1 MSPDTPDLDLETRPA
16 EPLNRDETYKQQPET
31 TEEEPFG
38 DEEGAEV
45 RYRTLE
51 WWLVSPSSAESTRS
65 LMDVAYE
72 QEMRDS
78 YACRRN
84 LSRHPNASLG
94 CGDAGNRPVGLPS
107 SVPVLYQWLTVN
119 WQSGVILI
127 VGIAILTVY
136 TGCVMGQFK
145 ARYPHVH
152 SIADGGEVL
161 FGWIGREVLGTG
173 LLLCLVF
180 VMGGHILT
188 FSVMMNT
195 LTDHGTCS
203 IVFGV
208 VGLLIS
214 LILSLPRTF
223 KRMSWLSVISFASI
237 VAAVLVTMI
246 ALGVQRP
253 RNVKVEVTR
262 STSLYRAFL
271 AVTDIVFAYAAHPA
285 FFGYISEMKTPTDW
299 PKTLFFVEIINT
311 TLYTV
316 TGVVIYR
323 FAGQHVASPALGS
336 SSPLM
341 AKVAYGIA
349 IPTIVIAGVINGH
362 IACKYIYVRLFRGT
376 EHLHQRSLFSIGTWV
391 TISVVLWTIAWIIA
405 EAVPEFNNLLS
416 LVTAL
421 FCSWFSYG
429 LCGAFWLFINKGL
442 WFSSPRKTF
451 LTIVNFILLGMGGCL
466 CGLGLYASG
475 RAISEESAGRSFSCA
490 SNA

>member
-1 MSPDTPDLDLETRPA
+1 MSPDTSDLDLETRPA
-16 EPLNRDETYKQQPET
+16 VPLNRGETYKEQPET
-31 TEEEPFG
+31 AGGEPFG

-51 WWLVSPSSAESTRS
+51 WWFVSPVMLAGGT
-65 LMDVAYE
+65 
-72 QEMRDS
+72 
-78 YACRRN
+78 
-84 LSRHPNASLG
+84 SLG
-94 CGDAGNRPVGLPS
+94 ILSLPS
-107 SVPVLYQWLTVN
+107 AVATLGIVP
-119 WQSGVILI
+119 GVILI
-127 VGIAILTVY
+127 VGIAILTIY
-136 TGCVMGQFK
+136 TGHVMGQFK
-145 ARYPHVH
+145 QRYLRVH
-152 SIADGGEVL
+152 SIGDAGEVL

-188 FSVMMNT
+188 FTVMMNT

-223 KRMSWLSVISFASI
+223 KRMTWLSVTSFASI

-246 ALGVQRP
+246 ALGVQPP
-253 RNVKVEVTR
+253 RNAKVEVTR

-285 FFGYISEMKTPTDW
+285 FFGFISEMKTPTDW
-299 PKTLFFVEIINT
+299 PKTLCLVEIINT

-323 FAGQHVASPALGS
+323 FAGQNVASPALGS

-349 IPTIVIAGVINGH
+349 IPTILIAGVINGH

-376 EHLHQRSLFSIGTWV
+376 EHMHRRSLFSTGTWV
-391 TISVVLWTIAWIIA
+391 AILVVLWTTAWVIA
-405 EAVPEFNNLLS
+405 EAVSQFNNLLS
-416 LVTAL
+416 LVTSL

-429 LCGAFWLFINKGL
+429 LCGALWLFINKGL
-442 WFSSPRKTF
+442 WFSSPRKIF

-466 CGLGLYASG
+466 CGLGLYVSG
-475 RAISEESAGRSFSCA
+475 RAISEESAGGSFSCA
-490 SNA
+490 SNAQRPETFD

>member
-1 MSPDTPDLDLETRPA
+1 MSPETPNHDLETRPA
-16 EPLNRDETYKQQPET
+16 VPLNRGETYKEQPET
-31 TEEEPFG
+31 AGGEPFG

-51 WWLVSPSSAESTRS
+51 WWFVSPGSAESRRS
-65 LMDVAYE
+65 LIDMTFMLAGGT
-72 QEMRDS
+72 
-78 YACRRN
+78 
-84 LSRHPNASLG
+84 SLG
-94 CGDAGNRPVGLPS
+94 MLSLPS
-107 SVPVLYQWLTVN
+107 AVATLGIVP
-119 WQSGVILI
+119 GVILI
-127 VGIAILTVY
+127 VGIAIVTIY
-136 TGCVMGQFK
+136 TGYVMGQFRV
-145 ARYPHVH
+145 RYQRVH
-152 SIADGGEVL
+152 SIADAGEVL

-188 FSVMMNT
+188 FTVMMNT

-214 LILSLPRTF
+214 LMLSLPRTF
-223 KRMSWLSVISFASI
+223 KRMTWLSVVSFASI
-237 VAAVLVTMI
+237 VAAVVVTMI

-253 RNVKVEVTR
+253 RNAKVEVTR
-262 STSLYRAFL
+262 STSLYKAFL

-285 FFGYISEMKTPTDW
+285 FFGFISEMKTPTDW
-299 PKTLFFVEIINT
+299 PKTLCFVEIINT

-349 IPTIVIAGVINGH
+349 IPTILIAGVINGH
-362 IACKYIYVRLFRGT
+362 IASKYIYVRLFRGT
-376 EHLHQRSLFSIGTWV
+376 EHMHRRSLFSTGTWV
-391 TISVVLWTIAWIIA
+391 AILVVLWTTAWVIA
-405 EAVPEFNNLLS
+405 EAVPQFNNLLS
-416 LVTAL
+416 LVTSL

-429 LCGAFWLFINKGL
+429 LCGALWLFINRGL

-475 RAISEESAGRSFSCA
+475 RAISEEPAGGSFSCA

>member
-1 MSPDTPDLDLETRPA
+1 MSPDTSDLDLETPPA
-16 EPLNRDETYKQQPET
+16 VTLNQGETYKEQPET
-31 TEEEPFG
+31 ADGEPFG

-51 WWLVSPSSAESTRS
+51 WWRCAIVMLAGGT
-65 LMDVAYE
+65 
-72 QEMRDS
+72 
-78 YACRRN
+78 
-84 LSRHPNASLG
+84 SLG
-94 CGDAGNRPVGLPS
+94 MLSLPS
-107 SVPVLYQWLTVN
+107 AVATLGIVP
-119 WQSGVILI
+119 GVILI
-127 VGIAILTVY
+127 VGIAILTIY
-136 TGCVMGQFK
+136 TGHVMGQFK
-145 ARYPHVH
+145 QKFHRVH
-152 SIADGGEVL
+152 SIADAGEVL
-161 FGWIGREVLGTG
+161 FGWIGREILGTG

-188 FSVMMNT
+188 FTVMMNT
-195 LTDHGTCS
+195 LTDHSACS

-223 KRMSWLSVISFASI
+223 KRMSWLSVISFTSI

-253 RNVKVEVTR
+253 HKNPKVEVTR

-299 PKTLFFVEIINT
+299 SKTLCFVEIINT

-341 AKVAYGIA
+341 AKAAYGIA

-362 IACKYIYVRLFRGT
+362 IASKYIYVRLFRGT
-376 EHLHQRSLFSIGTWV
+376 EHMHRRSLFSTGTWV
-391 TISVVLWTIAWIIA
+391 AILVVLWTIAWVIA
-405 EAVPEFNNLLS
+405 EAVPQFNNLLS
-416 LVTAL
+416 LVVVGSRVRILLRPEEKCLAN
-421 FCSWFSYG
+421 YVDG
-429 LCGAFWLFINKGL
+429 LCGALWLFINQGL
-442 WFSSPRKTF
+442 WFSSPRKIF
-451 LTIVNFILLGMGGCL
+451 LTIVNFILIGMGGCL
-466 CGLGLYASG
+466 CGLGLYVSG
-475 RAISEESAGRSFSCA
+475 RAISEESAGGSFSCA

>member
-1 MSPDTPDLDLETRPA
+1 MSPDTSDLDLETRPA
-16 EPLNRDETYKQQPET
+16 VPLSRSETHKEQPET
-31 TEEEPFG
+31 ADGEPFG

-51 WWLVSPSSAESTRS
+51 WWRCAIVMLAGGT
-65 LMDVAYE
+65 
-72 QEMRDS
+72 
-78 YACRRN
+78 
-84 LSRHPNASLG
+84 SLG
-94 CGDAGNRPVGLPS
+94 MLSLPS
-107 SVPVLYQWLTVN
+107 AVATLGIVP
-119 WQSGVILI
+119 GVILV
-127 VGIAILTVY
+127 VGIAILTIY
-136 TGCVMGQFK
+136 TGHVMGQFRQ
-145 ARYPHVH
+145 RYPVH
-152 SIADGGEVL
+152 SIAEAGEVL

-188 FSVMMNT
+188 FTVMMNT

-223 KRMSWLSVISFASI
+223 KGMTWLSVISFASI

-253 RNVKVEVTR
+253 RNAKVEVTR
-262 STSLYRAFL
+262 SPSLYRAFL

-285 FFGYISEMKTPTDW
+285 FFGFISEMKTPTDW
-299 PKTLFFVEIINT
+299 PKTLCLVEIINT

-349 IPTIVIAGVINGH
+349 IPTILIAGVINGH
-362 IACKYIYVRLFRGT
+362 IASKYIYVRLFRDT
-376 EHLHQRSLFSIGTWV
+376 EHMHRRSLLSTGTWV
-391 TISVVLWTIAWIIA
+391 AILVVLWTTAWVIA
-405 EAVPEFNNLLS
+405 EAVPQFNNLLS
-416 LVTAL
+416 LVTSL
-421 FCSWFSYG
+421 FCSWFS
-429 LCGAFWLFINKGL
+429 
-442 WFSSPRKTF
+442 
-451 LTIVNFILLGMGGCL
+451 
-466 CGLGLYASG
+466 
-475 RAISEESAGRSFSCA
+475 CA
-490 SNA
+490 YPFENRNEVPC

>member
-51 WWLVSPSSAESTRS
+51 WWFAAFAVSFGMELTQ
-65 LMDVAYE
+65 VA
-72 QEMRDS
+72 S

-299 PKTLFFVEIINT
+299 PKTLCFVEIINT